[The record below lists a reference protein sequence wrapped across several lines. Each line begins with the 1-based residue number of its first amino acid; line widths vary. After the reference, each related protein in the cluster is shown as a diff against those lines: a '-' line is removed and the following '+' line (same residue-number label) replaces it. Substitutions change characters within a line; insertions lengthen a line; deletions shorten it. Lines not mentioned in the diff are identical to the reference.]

1 MPYGAGFVAAST
13 AGAATIL
20 DPRPW
25 ATGEIAAVFA
35 RHPHIGPVLPAI
47 GYSAVQVEA
56 LRATI
61 ERSDAELVVAA
72 TPVDLAPLLELRCP
86 VVRAR
91 YELQDAGHPTL
102 ADFVDPWLAGLAP
115 SSAG

>member
-1 MPYGAGFVAAST
+1 
-13 AGAATIL
+13 
-20 DPRPW
+20 
-25 ATGEIAAVFA
+25 VFA

-61 ERSDAELVVAA
+61 EGSDAELVVAA
-72 TPVDLAPLLELRCP
+72 TPVDLAPLLGLRRP

-91 YELQDAGHPTL
+91 YELEDAGHPTL
-102 ADFVDPWLAGLAP
+102 ADIVDPWLAGTGTSGP
-115 SSAG
+115 GR